1 MITKDQLKHLAE
13 LAKIEFTEEELESFL
28 KDINQ
33 ILSYV
38 EEIQKLELDQFEP
51 MIGGI
56 LQKLYLRENEII
68 RAESETKELIVEQF
82 PEKKDNFLKTP
93 RIITK
98 G

>member
-13 LAKIEFTEEELESFL
+13 LAKIEFDDKELESFL

-33 ILSYV
+33 ILNYV
-38 EEIQKLELDQFEP
+38 EEIQNLELEKFDP

-56 LQKLYLRENEII
+56 LQKIILREDEIKRVDI
-68 RAESETKELIVEQF
+68 ETKDLIKEQF
-82 PEKKDNFLKTP
+82 PERKNNFLKTP

-98 G
+98 D

>member
-38 EEIQKLELDQFEP
+38 EEIQKLDLDKFEP

-56 LQKLYLRENEII
+56 LQKLSLREDEIT
-68 RAESETKELIVEQF
+68 RAESETKELILEQF

>member
-1 MITKDQLKHLAE
+1 MLTKDQLKHLAE

-38 EEIQKLELDQFEP
+38 EEIQKLDLDQFEP

-56 LQKLYLRENEII
+56 LQKLCLREDEIA

-82 PEKKDNFLKTP
+82 PDKEGNFLKTP

>member
-1 MITKDQLKHLAE
+1 MLTKDQLKHLAE

-56 LQKLYLRENEII
+56 LQKLYLREDEII
-68 RAESETKELIVEQF
+68 RAEPETKELIQKQF

>member
-38 EEIQKLELDQFEP
+38 EEIQKLDLDQFEP

-56 LQKLYLRENEII
+56 LQKLSLREDEIA
-68 RAESETKELIVEQF
+68 RAEPETKELILEQF

>member
-33 ILSYV
+33 ILGYV
-38 EEIQKLELDQFEP
+38 EEIQKLDLDQFEP

-56 LQKLYLRENEII
+56 LQ
-68 RAESETKELIVEQF
+68 
-82 PEKKDNFLKTP
+82 NFL
-93 RIITK
+93 
-98 G
+98 

>member
-38 EEIQKLELDQFEP
+38 EEIQKLDLDQFEP

-56 LQKLYLRENEII
+56 LQKLSLREDEIA
-68 RAESETKELIVEQF
+68 RAESETKELILKQF
-82 PEKKDNFLKTP
+82 PDKEYNFLKTP

>member
-1 MITKDQLKHLAE
+1 MLTKDQLKHLAE

-56 LQKLYLRENEII
+56 LQKLYLREDEII
-68 RAESETKELIVEQF
+68 RAESETKELIQKQF